1 MNVKP
6 DDRIEIQRLGGMAGI
21 GLPGSRIRSQ
31 VELRGSDLS
40 REERL
45 SIETLFESKAGISGG
60 PPRPDAFRYQITVD
74 SGAGRHTIVVGQA
87 DLLESLQARVHD
99 ELI

>member
-1 MNVKP
+1 MNVNP
-6 DDRIEIQRLGGMAGI
+6 EDRIEIQKLGGLAGI

-40 REERL
+40 PEERS
-45 SIETLFESKAGISGG
+45 SIEKLFEPKAADGGG
-60 PPRPDAFRYQITVD
+60 PPAADPFRFQITLN
-74 SGAGRHTIVVGQA
+74 SGRSRHEIVVGQA